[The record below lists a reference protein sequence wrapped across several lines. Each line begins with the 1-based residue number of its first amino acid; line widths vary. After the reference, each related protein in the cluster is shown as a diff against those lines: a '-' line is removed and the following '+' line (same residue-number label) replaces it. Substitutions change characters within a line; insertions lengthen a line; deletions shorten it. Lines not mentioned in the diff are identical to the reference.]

1 MENNVPQ
8 EWNKFYLKDVSFVN
22 LMMRRIYN
30 VLIVANPYDAF
41 MLEDDGRIEEK
52 IYNEYMELGLRYP
65 PTFTQVSTTEEAA
78 QVLRSTVIDLV
89 ICMPGNAD
97 NDAFDVARDIKGKFP
112 SIHCVVL
119 TPFSHGITKRME
131 NEDLSIFD
139 YVFCWLGNTNLI
151 LSIIKLIEDK
161 MNLEHDIREAGVQ
174 MILLVED
181 SVRFYSS
188 ILPNLYN
195 YILEQSKN
203 FSKEALNRHAA
214 TMRMRGRPKVVLART
229 YEEAQKLYDKY
240 SNNTLGV
247 ISDARFPLKSAA
259 KAFGNEVEQEANPE
273 HGTDTFGREKCPD
286 AGLRLFR
293 YIRKTDPFVPL
304 IIESSESDNRAKAEA
319 EGFRFV
325 DKNSKKM
332 SVDLR
337 RLMEEH
343 MGFGDFIFRDPKT
356 HEEIMRIRSLKEL
369 QDNIFNIPND
379 SMLYHISRN
388 HMSRWL
394 CARAIFPVSAFLK
407 HVTWEKLQDVD
418 AHRQI
423 IFDAIVQY
431 RHMKNLGVVAVS
443 DNRAKAEAEGFRFVD
458 KNSKKMSVDLRRLME
473 EHMGF
478 GDFIFRDPK
487 THEEIMRIR
496 SLKELQDNIFNIPND
511 SMLYHISRNHMSR
524 WLCARAIFPV
534 SAFLKHVT
542 WEKLQDVDAHR
553 QIIFDAIVQYRH
565 MKNLGVVAV
574 FDRMKFDKYAHF
586 ARIGEG
592 SLGGKGRGL
601 AFLDNIIK
609 RHPEFNQYENAT
621 VQIPKTVVLCTD
633 IFDEFMMSNNLY
645 PIALSDASDDE
656 ILKHFLHAQLP
667 DSLIADFFTFFE
679 ATKSPIAIRSSSLLE
694 DAHYQPFAGIY
705 STYMIPYL
713 EDKYQMLQ
721 MLACA
726 IKGVYASVFYRD
738 SKAYMTATR
747 NVIDQEKMAVIL
759 QEVVGKDYG
768 TRYYPTMSG
777 VLRSL
782 NYYPIGDEE
791 AEEGIASLALG
802 LGKYIV
808 DGGQTLRVCPYH
820 PHQVL
825 QTSETEMALRDT
837 QTQFYALDMKHVGD
851 DFKVDDGFNILKLRV
866 KDAVEDQSLNYI
878 ASTFDPYDQVIN
890 DGVYETGRKLITFAG
905 VLQHD
910 VVPLPELM
918 QMSMKCGSEAMR
930 RPVEIE
936 FACNIHADKTCDF
949 YLLQIRPIVDA
960 KEMLDEDV
968 RAIPDADCLL
978 RSHNSLGHGISE
990 DVTDVVYVK
999 YDDHFSAM
1007 NNFYVADDIERI
1019 NRKFL
1024 ADGKNYVLIGPG
1036 RWGSSD
1042 HYLGVPVK
1050 WPHISAARVIVEV
1063 ALKNY
1068 NIDPSQG
1075 THFFQ
1080 NLTSF
1085 GVGYFTV
1092 DTNTEEGGFVNKEML
1107 DAMPAVE
1114 ETQYVRHVRFDRPLR
1129 ILMDGKKQEGAVL
1142 HPQE

>member
-304 IIESSESDNRAKAEA
+304 IIESSE
-319 EGFRFV
+319 
-325 DKNSKKM
+325 
-332 SVDLR
+332 
-337 RLMEEH
+337 
-343 MGFGDFIFRDPKT
+343 
-356 HEEIMRIRSLKEL
+356 
-369 QDNIFNIPND
+369 
-379 SMLYHISRN
+379 
-388 HMSRWL
+388 
-394 CARAIFPVSAFLK
+394 
-407 HVTWEKLQDVD
+407 
-418 AHRQI
+418 
-423 IFDAIVQY
+423 
-431 RHMKNLGVVAVS
+431 S

-936 FACNIHADKTCDF
+936 FACNIHADKICDF

-1092 DTNTEEGGFVNKEML
+1092 DTNTEEGGFVNKEIL

>member
-112 SIHCVVL
+112 NIHCVVL

-181 SVRFYSS
+181 SIRFYSS

-203 FSKEALNRHAA
+203 FSQEALNRHAA

-240 SNNTLGV
+240 SDNTLGV

-259 KAFGNEVEQEANPE
+259 KAFGNEVMPE
-273 HGTDTFGREKCPD
+273 EKPKHRTDTFGREKCPD
-286 AGLRLFR
+286 AGLQLFR
-293 YIRKTDPFVPL
+293 YIRKNDPFVPL
-304 IIESSESDNRAKAEA
+304 IIESSESENRAKAEA

-356 HEEIMRIRSLKEL
+356 HEEIMRIHSLKEL

-431 RHMKNLGVVAVS
+431 RHMKN
-443 DNRAKAEAEGFRFVD
+443 
-458 KNSKKMSVDLRRLME
+458 
-473 EHMGF
+473 
-478 GDFIFRDPK
+478 I
-487 THEEIMRIR
+487 
-496 SLKELQDNIFNIPND
+496 
-511 SMLYHISRNHMSR
+511 
-524 WLCARAIFPV
+524 
-534 SAFLKHVT
+534 
-542 WEKLQDVDAHR
+542 
-553 QIIFDAIVQYRH
+553 
-565 MKNLGVVAV
+565 GVVAV

-1092 DTNTEEGGFVNKEML
+1092 DTNTGEGGFVNKEML